1 MQENEFYGLVQQA
14 GHLDTMDRTQAAT
27 EAVLTTLG
35 ETLTGGEAEDVAGQ
49 LPTELGS
56 VIEDA
61 NHDGA
66 GYDRDDFVDRIGER
80 LRDTDLESDDAE
92 RYADAVTDA
101 VAAAL
106 TEGELQDLKAQLRED
121 LHPFFE
127 NVTVDA
133 EDVQ

>member
-14 GHLDTMDRTQAAT
+14 GHLDTMERTQAAT

-35 ETLTGGEAEDVAGQ
+35 ETLTGGEAEDVASQ

-56 VIEDA
+56 VVEDA
-61 NHDGA
+61 DHDGA
-66 GYDRDDFVDRIGER
+66 GYDRDDFVERVGER
-80 LRDTDLESDDAE
+80 VRGTDLESDDAE

-106 TEGELQDLKAQLRED
+106 TEGELRDLKAQLNQE

-127 NVTVDA
+127 DVTVDA